1 VAENSCSCGTRFGAQ
16 AGLTAFDPSFFLSL
30 CSKTAWEFLIVV
42 ENSCSCGTR
51 FGAQVGLT
59 AFDPSFFLS
68 LCSKPLGN
76 LSFGNWA
83 I

>member
-1 VAENSCSCGTRFGAQ
+1 MLQDEAGQKLPPHFFVALLQ
-16 AGLTAFDPSFFLSL
+16 
-30 CSKTAWEFLIVV
+30 TAWKSLIVV

>member
-1 VAENSCSCGTRFGAQ
+1 
-16 AGLTAFDPSFFLSL
+16 LSL

>member
-1 VAENSCSCGTRFGAQ
+1 
-16 AGLTAFDPSFFLSL
+16 
-30 CSKTAWEFLIVV
+30 LIVV